1 MFVFFFHNCNKI
13 NKNIT
18 YNYSYTC
25 ILYIFTVQGLE
36 EIECCFFLLKIDI
49 KQGYT
54 HIANISSYS
63 VYLYSYNI

>member
-1 MFVFFFHNCNKI
+1 MFVYFFHNCNKI

-25 ILYIFTVQGLE
+25 ILYMFTVQGLE

-54 HIANISSYS
+54 YS
-63 VYLYSYNI
+63 